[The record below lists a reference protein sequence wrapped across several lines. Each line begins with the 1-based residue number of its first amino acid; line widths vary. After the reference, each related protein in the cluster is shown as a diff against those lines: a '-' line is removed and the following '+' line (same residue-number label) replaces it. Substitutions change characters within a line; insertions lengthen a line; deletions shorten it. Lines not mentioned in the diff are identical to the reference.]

1 MSQHAERSEK
11 PATPPIGCPA
21 AAERTLTPSQ
31 RRKEA
36 LRCLT
41 IGLCETEVDAL
52 IRRGLL
58 KADARNDRLAVMNA
72 LHAHL
77 DGSLGT

>member
-21 AAERTLTPSQ
+21 AAERPLTPSQ

-41 IGLCETEVDAL
+41 IELCETEVDAL

-58 KADARNDRLAVMNA
+58 KADACNDRLAVMNA